1 MKGFLLKIITE
12 SVLILGLFI
21 RIIYCI
27 AKKQELASN
36 IKGKWDIVVKAI
48 ILVSI
53 VIIVVYRIVPECMD
67 LPYCFNNEFCYFEG
81 VSQSHSDKSGL
92 GDHSVSIK
100 DEDSGEEIR
109 VHFGYKGTIERG
121 DWIKV
126 KYLPNSRQAV
136 LLEINGTIPE
146 ERD

>member
-1 MKGFLLKIITE
+1 M
-12 SVLILGLFI
+12 
-21 RIIYCI
+21 
-27 AKKQELASN
+27 
-36 IKGKWDIVVKAI
+36 
-48 ILVSI
+48 SI

-81 VSQSHSDKSGL
+81 ASQSHSDKSGR

-121 DWIKV
+121 DWLKV
-126 KYLPNSRQAV
+126 KAPFGAASPLRTRRLRGDSYFYGYIFACKPPTKKMPGAYNLCI
-136 LLEINGTIPE
+136 LLNRI
-146 ERD
+146 